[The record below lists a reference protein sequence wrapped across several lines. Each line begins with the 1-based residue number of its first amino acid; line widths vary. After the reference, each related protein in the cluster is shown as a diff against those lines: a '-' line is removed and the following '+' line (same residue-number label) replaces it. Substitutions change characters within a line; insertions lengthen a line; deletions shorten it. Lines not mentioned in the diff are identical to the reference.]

1 MATEHE
7 VNEKAMLAMSLR
19 RRNRTISQI
28 ALYLDC
34 KKRYV
39 YTLLARAENLWSLL
53 VDANDSKTRI
63 GENLAAFEENER
75 VALEKFAKVNPSSN
89 VAVAYLNAAR
99 DARKEIKRL
108 QQEAGLMIK
117 VAEELKISGIPMDI
131 PVVRQAIYGV
141 LKLINETSEK
151 NDEA

>member
-63 GENLAAFEENER
+63 GENLR
-75 VALEKFAKVNPSSN
+75 LS
-89 VAVAYLNAAR
+89 
-99 DARKEIKRL
+99 RKWN
-108 QQEAGLMIK
+108 GW
-117 VAEELKISGIPMDI
+117 PW
-131 PVVRQAIYGV
+131 
-141 LKLINETSEK
+141 K
-151 NDEA
+151 NSPRPTQTAP

>member
-53 VDANDSKTRI
+53 VDANDFKTDYTVKSSFCVTI
-63 GENLAAFEENER
+63 QNNL
-75 VALEKFAKVNPSSN
+75 
-89 VAVAYLNAAR
+89 
-99 DARKEIKRL
+99 
-108 QQEAGLMIK
+108 
-117 VAEELKISGIPMDI
+117 
-131 PVVRQAIYGV
+131 
-141 LKLINETSEK
+141 
-151 NDEA
+151 